1 MNSNVLI
8 QHGSQSEDESFNEHV
23 DSESLYNETQDDDD
37 DFCSSS
43 ELELITSPNEER
55 GFLAIDNDNIQSTYN
70 LELTDRCESTSN
82 HNKRSSGRHRK
93 EGKVPMHTK
102 NQFPGRPR
110 IGRRTF
116 VKVSNVISTK
126 SPVCNQETET
136 TTLNPE
142 ISVISNETESNKE
155 IPLSDAVATS
165 FNDSKNDKK
174 ISPGK
179 RKINYPGKKTKL
191 GGRRKT
197 MEYRRKRGPKGK
209 YKNFSIPIQTTALN
223 ANPEK
228 LAKNDDDK
236 PDNETIIENRI
247 ILCSSKDSFVLSQD
261 ICLTCGSLGK
271 GEEGRLIVCAR
282 CGQCYHPYCTG
293 IKKINKVMLGKGWGC
308 LDCTVCE
315 YCGKPTD
322 EGRLL
327 LCDEC
332 DLSYHTYCLDPPL
345 EEVPCGPWKCQS
357 CVFCVKCNSKSP
369 GYRSQW
375 QENYTLC
382 SPCASQVKCPVCKQN
397 YEENDLIIEC
407 IQCKR

>member
-1 MNSNVLI
+1 MFCLALNPVHVF
-8 QHGSQSEDESFNEHV
+8 HGSQSEDESLNEHV
-23 DSESLYNETQDDDD
+23 DGESVYNETQDDDD

-43 ELELITSPNEER
+43 ELELITSPNEDK
-55 GFLAIDNDNIQSTYN
+55 GYLYDNLQSTYN
-70 LELTDRCESTSN
+70 AETDKCESTSN
-82 HNKRSSGRHRK
+82 QNKRTSGRNRK

-116 VKVSNVISTK
+116 VKVSNVISAK

-136 TTLNPE
+136 PSLNPE
-142 ISVISNETESNKE
+142 MSTSSNEIQSNNKE
-155 IPLSDAVATS
+155 TS
-165 FNDSKNDKK
+165 LTDNVTTMNDPKNGKK

-179 RKINYPGKKTKL
+179 KRINYPGKKTKL

-209 YKNFSIPIQTTALN
+209 YKNFSVPIPTTSLN
-223 ANPEK
+223 ATSDK
-228 LAKNDDDK
+228 VAKNDDDK
-236 PDNETIIENRI
+236 PDNEIIENRI

-261 ICLTCGSLGK
+261 LCLTCGSLGK
-271 GEEGRLIVCAR
+271 DEEGRLIVCAR
-282 CGQCYHPYCTG
+282 CGQCYHPYCAG

-357 CVFCVKCNSKSP
+357 CVFCIKCNSKSP

-382 SPCASQVKCPVCKQN
+382 SPCASQVKCSICKQN
-397 YEENDLIIEC
+397 YEENDLIIKC
-407 IQCKR
+407 NQCDR